1 MKKKKISSYNL
12 NMQNFLLSLMNL
24 SLTKPV
30 EQTFYAQKV
39 GNIMKSTK
47 KVDDSLGYAQNLVLF
62 LL

>member
-1 MKKKKISSYNL
+1 MKKKMISSYNL

-30 EQTFYAQKV
+30 EQTFHAQKV

>member
-1 MKKKKISSYNL
+1 
-12 NMQNFLLSLMNL
+12 MNL

>member
-1 MKKKKISSYNL
+1 MHMKKKKIFSYNL

-47 KVDDSLGYAQNLVLF
+47 KVDDSLG
-62 LL
+62 